1 MRFQFEAD
9 LPHQVAAIEAACG
22 LFHGQKAEAS
32 VFTVSPTSRAGEL
45 PLRDRLLGYGNRLE
59 LLDDELL
66 ANLRQVQLANALPID
81 EQLESPTFTVEM
93 ETGTGK
99 TYVYLR
105 TVFELNRR
113 YGFTKFVVVVP
124 SVAIREGVKKSIE
137 QMEGHFRTLYDGV
150 PFRSFFYDSAR
161 LEQVRDF
168 ATANAIR
175 VMIVTIQS
183 INSANNV
190 FYDAR
195 EQTQDIPAV
204 DWVADTRPIL
214 IVDEPQSVDGGLK
227 GQGRQ
232 ALAAMKPLCQLRYSA
247 THINLHHQIYRLD
260 AFDAHEQ
267 GLVKSI
273 AVDGGS
279 IQDADDTAYLRL
291 IAVEA
296 RKGHLPRA
304 RVELSVQ
311 QLGRV
316 ARLEKWLED
325 GDELNE
331 ASGGRT
337 VYQGMRIGDID
348 ARNGGTMQLMV
359 PGEVVTLRAGEALN
373 DVDAMGLARAML
385 RQTIEHHFRRELANR
400 PMGIKTL
407 SLFFIA
413 RVADYRSYGEDG
425 AAQPGPLVA
434 IFEEE
439 YRKLAARDEFR
450 TLFVDRPADPGTS
463 HGGYFAMDKQQ
474 RFVEPTL
481 NAEGMPSNAQGREA
495 TERTFD
501 LIMKDKERLLD
512 EAEPLR
518 FLFSHSALKEG
529 WDNPNVFQICVLR
542 GMGGERQRRQSIGRG
557 LRLCVDREGVRRRD
571 EGLNR
576 LTVVSDE
583 SFADFADGLQK
594 EIERDLNVRLGIVT
608 DQIFAGLQYP
618 TADGSIA
625 RLSVAESQAVYTAL
639 RAAGTVEKDGKVN
652 ERLRAALA
660 DGSVPLPPGLPEAA
674 AVAIRTRL
682 SRLTRKL
689 KLSDARRTGQ
699 TRLNLAVLESHEFQ
713 QLWRRISAKTT
724 YRLKFD
730 DATMIAEG
738 KKAIADMPRP
748 GSARITFTRADLIL
762 GREGVTAEKREESIP
777 RKLERAKLPVPDLLT
792 ELMNRTDLP
801 RRVLAQILIQ
811 SGRLGEAAT
820 SPTAF
825 MDAVTVA
832 LKAAKQRVLADG
844 VQYRRLEGEVWG
856 QELFQAEDELDID
869 RLIEVS
875 KSPLTHI
882 LWDSETV
889 EKQMA
894 LDMDRSQAI
903 KVFAKLPKAFKIPT
917 PLGEYNPDWAI
928 VREDG
933 DERIVYLVCET
944 KGDLNNLRDDERNR
958 ITCGKAHFKELEV
971 PFIAATSLDGVLT
984 AG

>member
-9 LPHQVAAIEAACG
+9 LPHQAAAIEAACG
-22 LFHGQKAEAS
+22 LFRGQKSETS
-32 VFTVSPTSRAGEL
+32 VFTIAPAVQPGQL
-45 PLRDRLLGYGNRLE
+45 PLGDRLLGYGNRLE
-59 LLDDELL
+59 LLPEEIL
-66 ANLRQVQLANALPID
+66 ANLQRVQLENALPVD
-81 EQLESPTFTVEM
+81 ERLDAMTFTVEM

-105 TVFELNRR
+105 TIFELNRR
-113 YGFTKFVVVVP
+113 YGFTKYVIVAP

-137 QMEGHFRTLYDGV
+137 QMEGHFRALYDGV
-150 PFRSFFYDSAR
+150 PFRSFVYDSAR

-168 ATANAIR
+168 ASANAIR

-227 GQGRQ
+227 GQGQ
-232 ALAAMKPLCQLRYSA
+232 KALAAMKPLCQLRYSA
-247 THINLHHQIYRLD
+247 THINLHHQIFRLD

-273 AVDGGS
+273 TVDGGA
-279 IQDADDTAYLRL
+279 IQDADDTPYVRL
-291 IAVEA
+291 IEVEA
-296 RKGHLPRA
+296 KKGRLPRA
-304 RVELSVQ
+304 QVELSVQ
-311 QLGRV
+311 LQGRV
-316 ARLEKWLED
+316 ARQMKWLED
-325 GDELNE
+325 GDDLKE

-337 VYQGMRIGDID
+337 VYEGMRIGDID
-348 ARNGGTMQLMV
+348 ARGGGSMQVMV
-359 PGEVVTLRAGEALN
+359 PGDIITLRAGAALN
-373 DVDAMGLARAML
+373 DVDEMGLARAMV
-385 RQTIEHHFRRELANR
+385 RQTIAHHFRRELANR

-413 RVADYRSYGEDG
+413 RVADYRHYGEDG
-425 AAQPGPLVA
+425 HALPGPLVA
-434 IFEEE
+434 IFEEA

-450 TLFVDRPADPGTS
+450 TLFVDRPADPATA

-481 NAEGMPSNAQGREA
+481 NADGVPSNAQGREA

-557 LRLCVDREGVRRRD
+557 LRLCVDREGLRRRD

-583 SFADFADGLQK
+583 SFTDFADGLQK
-594 EIERDLNVRLGIVT
+594 EIERDLNVKLGIVT
-608 DQIFAGLQYP
+608 DQLFAGLQYP
-618 TADGSIA
+618 AADGSIA
-625 RLSVAESQAVYTAL
+625 KLSVAESQAVYTAL
-639 RAAGTVEKDGKVN
+639 RAAGMVEKDSKVN

-674 AVAIRTRL
+674 ATAIRTRL

-699 TRLNLAVLESHEFQ
+699 TRLNLAVLQSHEFQ
-713 QLWRRISAKTT
+713 ALWRRISAKTT

-738 KKAIADMPRP
+738 AKAIADMPRP
-748 GSARITFTRADLIL
+748 GTARITFTRADLIVA
-762 GREGVTAEKREESIP
+762 REGVSADVQETSAP

-801 RRVLAQILIQ
+801 RRVLAQILVQ
-811 SGRLGEAAT
+811 SGRLEEATT

-844 VQYRRLEGEVWG
+844 VQYRKIDGEVWG
-856 QELFQAEDELDID
+856 QELFQAENELDID

-894 LDMDRSQAI
+894 IDMDKSAAI

-958 ITCGKAHFKELEV
+958 IACGMAHFRELEV
-971 PFIAATSLDGVLT
+971 PFIAATSLDGVLN
-984 AG
+984 G